1 MTLIWPD
8 GTLHNTWLQVTVKAS
23 KATGLGADDVF
34 FFANVPGDANSDGA
48 VDLDDFMLLKH
59 HFGTGGLDIG
69 QGDFDLDDD
78 VDLDDFVTLKN
89 NFGTTLKPVPEA
101 PGLAGTVDLLAA
113 APSPALP
120 RRPHRRVGRRCR
132 FSSLKPQAPSLQP
145 TAPAGLRGYRRS

>member
-1 MTLIWPD
+1 MADDLPVVERKRPIREDLHRLVPFARHQHDIVGAGEGGSDRVTLIWPD

-78 VDLDDFVTLKN
+78 VDLDDFVILKN
-89 NFGTTLKPVPEA
+89 NFGT
-101 PGLAGTVDLLAA
+101 AA
-113 APSPALP
+113 
-120 RRPHRRVGRRCR
+120 
-132 FSSLKPQAPSLQP
+132 
-145 TAPAGLRGYRRS
+145 